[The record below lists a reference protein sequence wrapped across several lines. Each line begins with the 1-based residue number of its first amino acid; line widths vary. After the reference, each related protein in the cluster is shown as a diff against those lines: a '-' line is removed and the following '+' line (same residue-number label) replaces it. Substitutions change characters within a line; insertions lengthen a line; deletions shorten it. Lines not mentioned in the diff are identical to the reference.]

1 MDWQTAFNIAILI
14 AGALGG
20 WVIGR
25 ITKTLDQLDSDIRMM
40 PEKYVTKVDH
50 KEALNEIK
58 AILLR
63 METKLDG
70 KQDKGGR

>member
-1 MDWQTAFNIAILI
+1 MDWQTAFNVAILI

-50 KEALNEIK
+50 KDALAEIK
-58 AILLR
+58 SVLLR
-63 METKLDG
+63 IENKLDN
-70 KQDKGGR
+70 KQDKGSR